1 MLVCFFVFHEI
12 DVQELLHAVG
22 VPLVDGKSLETKIK
36 SYPREPQTS
45 SKSLLDF
52 LLAHTIVEK
61 ITERQFLKKSLE

>member
-1 MLVCFFVFHEI
+1 MVGFFVFHEI

-36 SYPREPQTS
+36 SSPREPQTS
-45 SKSLLDF
+45 SKSLDF

-61 ITERQFLKKSLE
+61 IAESQFLKKSLE